1 MEEKNPHKTHEKK
14 VPLIKLLR
22 YFWNYYKL
30 AAMMSQWNTGNSD
43 TDFRMVRE
51 KKPNHYIIN

>member
-1 MEEKNPHKTHEKK
+1 MKKK

-51 KKPNHYIIN
+51 KITNHYIIN